1 MEDTMKTI
9 VKKNNIPLIN
19 GDLFYYINSY
29 INQGNNG
36 SSIIVPHVC
45 NNINSFG
52 AGFAGAVAKHY
63 PSVKEN
69 YHLLGNSFLKNN
81 LGYTQF
87 VEVAK
92 DKTYGHKLI
101 FANMVAQNSI
111 ISKNNNR
118 PLNYLALAK
127 SMVNVNK
134 YIKSNFDNDS
144 KVQIHAPKFGCG
156 LAGGNW
162 NFIENLIEDIW
173 TDIDVTI
180 YTYGTTK

>member
-1 MEDTMKTI
+1 MKTI

-19 GDLFYYINSY
+19 GDLFDYINSY

-45 NNINSFG
+45 NNIDSFG

-101 FANMVAQNSI
+101 FANMIAQNGI
-111 ISKNNNR
+111 IAHNNPR
-118 PLNYLALAK
+118 PLHYGALVR
-127 SMVNVNK
+127 SMILVNQF
-134 YIKSNFDNDS
+134 IQQNFDATNP
-144 KVQIHAPKFGCG
+144 VQIHAPKFGCG

-162 NFIENLIEDIW
+162 NFIEDLIRDVWSKQPIFIYDIR
-173 TDIDVTI
+173 
-180 YTYGTTK
+180 K

>member
-19 GDLFYYINSY
+19 GDLFDYIHSY

-101 FANMVAQNSI
+101 FANMIAQNGT
-111 ISKNNNR
+111 ISSTNPR
-118 PLNYLALAK
+118 PLNYLALTK
-127 SMVNVNK
+127 SMVGVGK
-134 YIKSNFDNDS
+134 YIQNNFDKDS
-144 KVQIHAPKFGCG
+144 RVQIHAPKFGCG

-162 NFIENLIEDIW
+162 NFIHDLIEDVW
-173 TDIDVTI
+173 KGFSI
-180 YTYGTTK
+180 YIYDLKK